1 MAALDRGTRN
11 ALSMQ
16 RVSRIVVTGSESTGK
31 TTLAR
36 DLAALFGAQWVPEQS
51 RSYAERVRREL
62 RADDVAPIASEQIT
76 AEDAGLAE
84 ARRRGDRW
92 LFLDTD
98 LVSTVV
104 YARHYYGSCPAWIE
118 AEARARRGDL
128 YLLADVDLPWKSDG
142 VRDRP
147 RARDQLHA
155 EFAAAL
161 TEFRAQSCLVQGA
174 DDQRLKSALQ
184 CLSLTGRT

>member
-1 MAALDRGTRN
+1 MASVHRDADGFMTGSRLTR
-11 ALSMQ
+11 
-16 RVSRIVVTGSESTGK
+16 VVVTGSESTGK

-36 DLAALFGAQWVPEQS
+36 ELAEHFGARWVAEQA

-62 RADDVAPIASEQIT
+62 NAEDVAPIASEQIT
-76 AEDAGLAE
+76 AEDAAAAE
-84 ARRRGDRW
+84 AARRGDRW

-118 AEARARRGDL
+118 AEARARLADL
-128 YLLADVDLPWKSDG
+128 YLLADVDLPWHRDG

-147 RARDQLHA
+147 QAREQLQA
-155 EFAAAL
+155 EFRAALHEFNARSCSVRGAGERRLAAAL
-161 TEFRAQSCLVQGA
+161 GCIASQ
-174 DDQRLKSALQ
+174 D
-184 CLSLTGRT
+184 

>member
-1 MAALDRGTRN
+1 MTGR
-11 ALSMQ
+11 
-16 RVSRIVVTGSESTGK
+16 RVTRIVVTGSESTGK
-31 TTLAR
+31 TTLAA
-36 DLAALFGAQWVPEQS
+36 DLAAHFGAQWVPEQS

-62 RADDVAPIASEQIT
+62 KADDVAPIASEQIT
-76 AEDAGLAE
+76 AEDAAIAE
-84 ARRRGDRW
+84 ALRRGDRW

-128 YLLADVDLPWKSDG
+128 YLLADVDLPWQPDA

-155 EFAAAL
+155 EFRAAL
-161 TEFRAQSCLVQGA
+161 AEFRADVCLVRGA
-174 DDQRLKSALQ
+174 DDQRLKAALE
-184 CLSLTGRT
+184 CLSQTGRT

>member
-1 MAALDRGTRN
+1 MN
-11 ALSMQ
+11 AQ
-16 RVSRIVVTGSESTGK
+16 RVTRIVVTGSESTGK

-36 DLAALFGAQWVPEQS
+36 DLAAHFGAQWVPEQA

-62 RADDVAPIASEQIT
+62 KADDVAPIASEQIT
-76 AEDAGLAE
+76 AEDAALAA

-118 AEARARRGDL
+118 AEARARRSDL
-128 YLLADVDLPWKSDG
+128 YLLADVDLPWQSDG

-147 RARDQLHA
+147 RAREILHA
-155 EFAAAL
+155 EFAATL

-174 DDQRLKSALQ
+174 DDQRLKAALQ
-184 CLSLTGRT
+184 CLSLTGRA

>member
-1 MAALDRGTRN
+1 MTGTS
-11 ALSMQ
+11 LT
-16 RVSRIVVTGSESTGK
+16 RVVVTGSESTGK

-36 DLAALFGAQWVPEQS
+36 ELAVHFGVRWVAEQA

-62 RADDVAPIASEQIT
+62 NAEDVAPIASEQIT
-76 AEDAGLAE
+76 AEDAAATE
-84 ARRRGDRW
+84 AGRRGDRW

-118 AEARARRGDL
+118 AEARARLADL
-128 YLLADVDLPWKSDG
+128 YLLADIDLDWQPDG

-147 RARDQLHA
+147 QTREQLHA
-155 EFAAAL
+155 EFRTVL
-161 TEFRAQSCLVQGA
+161 QEFNARTCHVRGIGEH
-174 DDQRLKSALQ
+174 RLASALNCIASQ
-184 CLSLTGRT
+184 

>member
-1 MAALDRGTRN
+1 MAAVDGGARD
-11 ALSMQ
+11 AMSDE
-16 RVSRIVVTGSESTGK
+16 RVTRIVVTGSESTGK

-36 DLAALFGAQWVPEQS
+36 DLAAYFGVRWVPEQA

-62 RADDVAPIASEQIT
+62 TADDVAPIASEQIT
-76 AEDAGLAE
+76 AEDAAIAE
-84 ARRRGDRW
+84 AIRRGDRW

-128 YLLADVDLPWKSDG
+128 YLLADIDLPWLPDG

-147 RARDQLHA
+147 RAREQLHG
-155 EFAAAL
+155 
-161 TEFRAQSCLVQGA
+161 EFRATLAEFRAEVCVVRGSGDRRLTAALDCLS
-174 DDQRLKSALQ
+174 KSAQ
-184 CLSLTGRT
+184 A

>member
-1 MAALDRGTRN
+1 MTGRSVL
-11 ALSMQ
+11 
-16 RVSRIVVTGSESTGK
+16 RIVLTGSESTGK

-36 DLAALFGAQWVPEQS
+36 DLAAHFGTRWVPEQS

-62 RADDVAPIASEQIT
+62 KADDVGPIASEQIT
-76 AEDAGLAE
+76 AEDAALAE
-84 ARRRGDRW
+84 AIRRRDRW

-98 LVSTVV
+98 LLSTVV

-118 AEARARRGDL
+118 AEAHARRGDL
-128 YLLADVDLPWKSDG
+128 YLLADVDLPWQPDA

-155 EFAAAL
+155 EF
-161 TEFRAQSCLVQGA
+161 R
-174 DDQRLKSALQ
+174 SALSEFKAESCEVRGIGDVRLQ
-184 CLSLTGRT
+184 AAIDCLSRFGFA

>member
-1 MAALDRGTRN
+1 MTG
-11 ALSMQ
+11 Q
-16 RVSRIVVTGSESTGK
+16 RITRIVLTGSESTGK
-31 TTLAR
+31 TALAGE
-36 DLAALFGAQWVPEQS
+36 LAAHFRVQWVPEQS
-51 RSYAERVRREL
+51 RAYAERVRRSL
-62 RADDVAPIASEQIT
+62 TVDDVGPIASEQIT
-76 AEDAGLAE
+76 AEDAAVAE
-84 ARRRGDRW
+84 ALRSGHRW

-128 YLLADVDLPWKSDG
+128 YLLADIDLPWQPDP

-155 EFAAAL
+155 EFGSTLA
-161 TEFRAQSCLVQGA
+161 EFRAEVCLVRGTGA
-174 DDQRLKSALQ
+174 LRLSAAVACMAYVGLA
-184 CLSLTGRT
+184 

>member
-1 MAALDRGTRN
+1 MAALDRGAR
-11 ALSMQ
+11 SVMSGE
-16 RVSRIVVTGSESTGK
+16 RVTRIVVTGSESTGK

-36 DLAALFGAQWVPEQS
+36 DLASHFGAAWVPEQS

-62 RADDVAPIASEQIT
+62 KADDVAPIASEQIT
-76 AEDAGLAE
+76 AEDAALAE

-92 LFLDTD
+92 LFLDSD

-128 YLLADVDLPWKSDG
+128 YLLADIDLPWQPDS

-147 RARDQLHA
+147 RARERLHA
-155 EFAAAL
+155 EFGAAL
-161 TEFRAQSCLVQGA
+161 AEFRAEVCLVRGVGEL
-174 DDQRLKSALQ
+174 RLSAAID
-184 CLSLTGRT
+184 CMSRSGRA

>member
-1 MAALDRGTRN
+1 MTESTLTR
-11 ALSMQ
+11 
-16 RVSRIVVTGSESTGK
+16 VVVTGSESTGK

-36 DLAALFGAQWVPEQS
+36 ELATHFGVQWVAEQA

-62 RADDVAPIASEQIT
+62 NADDVAPIASEQIT
-76 AEDAGLAE
+76 AEDAATTE
-84 ARRRGDRW
+84 AARRGDRW

-118 AEARARRGDL
+118 AEARARLADL
-128 YLLADVDLPWKSDG
+128 YLLADVDLDWHPDG

-147 RARDQLHA
+147 QTREQLHA
-155 EFAAAL
+155 EFRAAL
-161 TEFRAQSCLVQGA
+161 QEFTARTCHVRGA
-174 DDQRLKSALQ
+174 GEHRLASALNCIASQ
-184 CLSLTGRT
+184 

>member
-1 MAALDRGTRN
+1 MTGRGV
-11 ALSMQ
+11 L
-16 RVSRIVVTGSESTGK
+16 RIVVTGSESTGK

-36 DLAALFGAQWVPEQS
+36 ELAGHFGARWVPEQS

-62 RADDVAPIASEQIT
+62 KADDVGPIASEQIT
-76 AEDAGLAE
+76 AEDAALTE
-84 ARRRGDRW
+84 AIRHGDRA
-92 LFLDTD
+92 LFFDTD

-128 YLLADVDLPWKSDG
+128 YLLADIDLPWQPDA

-147 RARDQLHA
+147 RARDQLHNEFRSTLA
-155 EFAAAL
+155 EFNAEVCAV
-161 TEFRAQSCLVQGA
+161 RGSGH
-174 DDQRLKSALQ
+174 QRLQNALD
-184 CLSLTGRT
+184 CLSRFGIA